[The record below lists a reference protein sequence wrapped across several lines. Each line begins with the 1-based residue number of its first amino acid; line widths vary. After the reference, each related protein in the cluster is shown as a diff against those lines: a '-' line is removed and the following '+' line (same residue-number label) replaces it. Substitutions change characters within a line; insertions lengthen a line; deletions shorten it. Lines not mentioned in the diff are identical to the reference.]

1 MRAITEQQL
10 QRAAANVR
18 WWPAALAFILLG
30 VAYAL
35 VSERLTVGPRWA
47 LLVLAVVA
55 VVGVRVLRWR
65 GMIRA
70 TRLLVLGVLALV
82 TLALTASA
90 AFLVGAL
97 IDHSLEATTLLI
109 SGVLLWASNILTFA
123 LWYWEIDGGGP
134 AHRHA
139 TLCGSTDFA
148 FPQKVLGGDD
158 LANWMPDFV
167 DYVFLAF
174 NTNTA
179 FSPTDTMVL
188 GRRAKL
194 MMMYQSVLALTT
206 VVVLVARAINAI

>member
-1 MRAITEQQL
+1 MRAITEKQL
-10 QRAAANVR
+10 QYAAANVR

-70 TRLLVLGVLALV
+70 TRLFVLGVLAVV

-109 SGVLLWASNILTFA
+109 SGVLLWAINILLFA
-123 LWYWEIDGGGP
+123 LWYWE
-134 AHRHA
+134 
-139 TLCGSTDFA
+139 T
-148 FPQKVLGGDD
+148 
-158 LANWMPDFV
+158 
-167 DYVFLAF
+167 
-174 NTNTA
+174 
-179 FSPTDTMVL
+179 
-188 GRRAKL
+188 
-194 MMMYQSVLALTT
+194 
-206 VVVLVARAINAI
+206 